1 MQKEKF
7 EGRGSSI
14 RLDVNLILSG
24 EGDGGEGEIR
34 VSSGTIT
41 IDRHLVGFLRALEEL
56 GGKGEQRRARR
67 EKRGKEK
74 GEEKGREG
82 CEIGGLTRK
91 KRTVGHGAE
100 PACFVRRV
108 AFHSTAH

>member
-7 EGRGSSI
+7 EARGSSI

-34 VSSGTIT
+34 VSSGRDDN
-41 IDRHLVGFLRALEEL
+41 DRPPPRRIPPSL
-56 GGKGEQRRARR
+56 GGARGQRRAEAGAARR
-67 EKRGKEK
+67 KEK
-74 GEEKGREG
+74 GKEKGREG

-91 KRTVGHGAE
+91 KRTVGHRAE